1 MTLERRTA
9 SGAKRACV
17 VEQTL
22 QPAPI
27 ARGDARA
34 EKPVIG
40 LARLERTGISE
51 PVQGQGLETSLAEL
65 VGMGVEAKHDP
76 AASGG
81 NAPAQPAVVLRA
93 SIS

>member
-1 MTLERRTA
+1 VAFERRTA

-22 QPAPI
+22 QSAPV
-27 ARGDARA
+27 ARGHARA

-40 LARLERTGISE
+40 LARLERAGISE
-51 PVQGQGLETSLAEL
+51 PVQGQSLETSLAEL
-65 VGMGVEAKHDP
+65 VGMGIEAKHDA

-81 NAPAQPAVVLRA
+81 NAPAQPAVVLGA